1 MARSFLDA
9 WMPGCLDAWMPFDML
24 SPSAIQRMFQYL
36 APRYDLWNR
45 LASCYLD
52 EYWRRRAVAFIRPG
66 SRVLDL
72 CTGTGEL
79 LLKMLPRLG
88 PSGQAVGLDFASNM
102 LAIAVRKTR
111 ARARST
117 QGSPA
122 YLLGDATALP
132 FPADTFDC
140 LTNGFAM
147 RNLLPCADRVLS
159 EMWRVLR
166 PEGRVIILDMCRPE
180 SPFLERLYGW
190 HLRWVL
196 PAQARLLYRSG
207 QPFQYLKDSIGE
219 FPPPDEFRRQLA
231 WHGFT
236 EVTFMPLSAGIAGIF
251 TGVKGPRRANVPLA
265 RTGSRMAPEQLTPS
279 AE

>member
-1 MARSFLDA
+1 
-9 WMPGCLDAWMPFDML
+9 ML
-24 SPSAIQRMFQYL
+24 APSAIQRMFQYL

-45 LASCYLD
+45 LASFYLD
-52 EYWRRRAVAFIRPG
+52 EYWRRRAVAFIPPG

-79 LLKMLPRLG
+79 VLKMLPRLG
-88 PSGQAVGLDFASNM
+88 PSGHVVGLDFASNM
-102 LAIAVRKTR
+102 LAIAANKTR
-111 ARARST
+111 ARVQPT

-147 RNLLPCADRVLS
+147 RNMLPGADRVLG

-166 PEGRVIILDMCRPE
+166 PGGRVIILDMCRPR
-180 SPFLERLYGW
+180 SALLERLYDW

-196 PAQARLLYRSG
+196 PAQARLLYRRG
-207 QPFQYLKDSIGE
+207 QPFQYLKESILE
-219 FPPPDEFRRQLA
+219 FPPPEEFLGRLA
-231 WHGFT
+231 WHGFR
-236 EVTFMPLSAGIAGIF
+236 EVAFMPLSGGIAAIF
-251 TGVKGPRRANVPLA
+251 TGVKGPPQH
-265 RTGSRMAPEQLTPS
+265 GSMRQWS
-279 AE
+279 Q